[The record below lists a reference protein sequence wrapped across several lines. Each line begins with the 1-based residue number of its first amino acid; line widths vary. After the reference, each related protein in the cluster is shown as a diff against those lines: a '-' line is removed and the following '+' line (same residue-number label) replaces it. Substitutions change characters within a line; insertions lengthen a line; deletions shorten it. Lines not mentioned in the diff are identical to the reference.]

1 MLRRQDRPLSL
12 LNCVSWVRLGIRGHV
27 LCERATDYR
36 IRILRDSVALPFAV
50 LDLRFTG
57 HRKGVFAIATSIG
70 SVRMYTINLH
80 GTGPIEALDS
90 YQIFPESSITLSL
103 AWNCQLC
110 QSDTIAASS
119 SDGHV
124 AIFDTKYQPPNATT
138 KIEAH
143 SLAAWTVAWTY
154 KAEEDLDPVLDSG
167 GDSPA
172 DSNPVPHSPAGNPID
187 LLSELHSGGDD
198 SVLCRYGVGIRQD
211 SGSPLSEGDEF
222 EAPSRDSKTHMAGVT
237 AILPLQTVFDEEQVL
252 LTGSYD
258 EFVRVLLPTK
268 GSNRSKILAE
278 ERLGGGVWR
287 LKVLDVVE
295 LDSGKGMQPSGG
307 PIMRFETPSPYPVSV
322 PCPRSFP

>member
-1 MLRRQDRPLSL
+1 M
-12 LNCVSWVRLGIRGHV
+12 VHV
-27 LCERATDYR
+27 LGKRATDHR
-36 IRILRDSVALPFAV
+36 IRILRESVALPSAV

-57 HRKGVFAIATSIG
+57 HKKGIFAIATSKG
-70 SVRMYTINLH
+70 SVCMYTMNIH
-80 GTGPIEALDS
+80 GTGPIEALNS

-103 AWNCQLC
+103 AWNRQLC

-124 AIFDTKYQPPNATT
+124 AIFDTKYQPPKANT

-154 KAEEDLDPVLDSG
+154 KAEEDLDTVLHSG

-172 DSNPVPHSPAGNPID
+172 NSNPVPHAPAGNPVD
-187 LLSELHSGGDD
+187 LLPELYSGGDD
-198 SVLCRYGVGIRQD
+198 SVLCRYPVGVRQD
-211 SGSPLSEGDEF
+211 SGSPVSDGDEF

-237 AILPLQTVFDEEQVL
+237 AILPLQTVSDEEQVL

-258 EFVRVLLPTK
+258 EFVRVLLSVK

-287 LKVLDVVE
+287 LKVLDVVV
-295 LDSGKGMQPSGG
+295 LDSGKGTQPAGRSHDDVIADAQ
-307 PIMRFETPSPYPVSV
+307 PVPSIYPMPKV
-322 PCPRSFP
+322 FPLNAWC